1 MKQQNKKV
9 YSTFSLLILS
19 LFLALLGFSVP
30 TEASSTV
37 KLNKTKVTIG
47 EKQTYS
53 LKLKGATGKVTWS
66 SSKKSVATVSKK
78 GVVTGKK
85 KGTATITAKSGGN
98 TYKCKVTVSAPKISS
113 AKATVVKKGKITL
126 TMKYTTGKVTWSTSN
141 KSVATVS
148 SKGVVTGKKKGTATI
163 TAKVGSKKY
172 TSKVTVED
180 PKISETTVYVA
191 IGSSK
196 KLKMKNTTKSVTWSS
211 KDSKIASVSAS
222 GKVTG
227 KVQGETVVTAKID
240 GVSYKCTV
248 KVFTSISIE
257 GQSSKYTDAENALAF
272 VTYVNERR
280 VAAGVKP
287 LKYDQSSFVYK
298 GVLSGDGVPS
308 KTIKFC
314 QWVNAYH
321 SFDDTQYLNSMRT
334 YNQNSILSSDKI
346 ENIIVIPGS
355 ATGNNFALEI
365 FVYTLN

>member
-180 PKISETTVYVA
+180 PKISETRLYVQ
-191 IGSSK
+191 IGKSA
-196 KLKMKNTTKSVTWSS
+196 KLKMNNTTKTVQWSS
-211 KDSKIASVSAS
+211 SDTKIATVSSS
-222 GKVTG
+222 GQVKAKGLGTAVI
-227 KVQGETVVTAKID
+227 TAKID

-248 KVFTSISIE
+248 NVYTSISTE
-257 GQSSKYTDAENALAF
+257 TPSKNYTEKENMQAL
-272 VTYVNERR
+272 VTYINQRRAEEGLKPIKLDTSSAVYKALTTGKEIPGNTTVNEFIFASMR
-280 VAAGVKP
+280 
-287 LKYDQSSFVYK
+287 Y
-298 GVLSGDGVPS
+298 
-308 KTIKFC
+308 
-314 QWVNAYH
+314 
-321 SFDDTQYLNSMRT
+321 DDTQYLNSYRV
-334 YNQNSILSSDKI
+334 YNQNSVLSNSAI
-346 ENIIVIPGS
+346 EYIVMVP
-355 ATGNNFALEI
+355 AYTTDAYYDWTL
-365 FVYTLN
+365 FVYANK